1 MALGLLLWI
10 SLLLNLSAG
19 FSTPTGG
26 QYQSLPDTQNPLDE
40 EFFNALATE
49 GAGDVL
55 DNKQSSPVIVQ
66 YNWPLVSA
74 NQNQPEPQTRPVI
87 AKPSQSVSSP
97 NAAEWSG
104 QDNEV
109 DNPPVRIS
117 PPWKPSSPN
126 QVDEAS
132 YKDWMS
138 MPVSDIFNGNLFF
151 DLMDFQ
157 PENSVNYEVLG
168 SDELSPDG
176 LPTGPSLPKL

>member
-49 GAGDVL
+49 GAGDVV
-55 DNKQSSPVIVQ
+55 DNKPSSPVIVR

-109 DNPPVRIS
+109 DNPPVHIS

-138 MPVSDIFNGNLFF
+138 MPFSDIFNENLFF
-151 DLMDFQ
+151 GLMDFQ

-176 LPTGPSLPKL
+176 LPTGPSSPKL